1 MKCRRLEKS
10 GNNYNVV
17 WFGSYGVNEDGTAKF
32 YNENNKHD
40 NYSVSQEGVVDSL
53 IQRLNVIKGELWYNV
68 SVGIPLFEK
77 SKKVGIMDSYIITT
91 ILDHPD
97 VISIL
102 EFKSEILN
110 NHIYNCYFK
119 VATIYG
125 DLDVNLDL
133 KNNFIN

>member
-10 GNNYNVV
+10 DNNYNVV
-17 WFGSYGVNEDGTAKF
+17 WFGSYGENEDGTSKF
-32 YNENNKHD
+32 YNKNNKHD
-40 NYSVSQEGVVDSL
+40 NYSVSQEGVADSL